1 VPRTAELLRVHED
14 RFIIF
19 YRLRQCDLLDLRPT
33 LPAGDLRPK
42 PQEFITVGKLSAVN
56 YFQDLHRDLE
66 GRNS

>member
-1 VPRTAELLRVHED
+1 MHGDGSV
-14 RFIIF
+14 IF
-19 YRLRQCDLLDLRPT
+19 YWLRQRDLLDLRRT

-56 YFQDLHRDLE
+56 YFQDFHRDLE